1 MASLKSLL
9 LNTGGA
15 TNIGLTL
22 NRREWGDRPMIT
34 KKQDGVAGA
43 YGQRQQ
49 ASPLCSQHSTA
60 LFASDIIS
68 RGIVR
73 NAF

>member
-9 LNTGGA
+9 RNTSGA
-15 TNIGLTL
+15 TNMRLTL
-22 NRREWGDRPMIT
+22 NRREWGDEPMIT

-49 ASPLCSQHSTA
+49 ASPLCNQHN
-60 LFASDIIS
+60 ASDIMLQ
-68 RGIVR
+68 GIVR